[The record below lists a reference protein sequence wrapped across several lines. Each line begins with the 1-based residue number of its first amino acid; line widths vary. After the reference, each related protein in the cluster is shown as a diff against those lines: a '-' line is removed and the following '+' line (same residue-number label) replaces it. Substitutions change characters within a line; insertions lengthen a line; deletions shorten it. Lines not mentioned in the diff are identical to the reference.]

1 MHKMHNKYNMF
12 ELSPKYP
19 PPISEK
25 IVFHETGSWCLKF
38 DDSVVK
44 NLPAVQETLETRV

>member
-1 MHKMHNKYNMF
+1 MHKMHNKCNML

-19 PPISEK
+19 PPICEK

-38 DDSVVK
+38 DGSVVK